1 MCFLGRQRVDSW
13 YSANSRKSAY
23 FSATGSSYQS
33 TADSALG
40 DGPDTLERPRMYGPA
55 SQIPGLLA
63 PLPSTW
69 KSMSGRFVMVHAS
82 YQSHMSED
90 SLFAPEARLND
101 GKIWL
106 LVVRAGASRSQLLH
120 FLLGLSTGA
129 HAASKSEDGP
139 VELIPVHAF
148 RIEPDMSENGY
159 LTVDGEHVEYGA
171 IQAEIFPSLGRVL
184 VP

>member
-1 MCFLGRQRVDSW
+1 
-13 YSANSRKSAY
+13 
-23 FSATGSSYQS
+23 
-33 TADSALG
+33 
-40 DGPDTLERPRMYGPA
+40 MYGPA

-69 KSMSGRFVMVHAS
+69 KCISGRFVMIHAS

-101 GKIWL
+101 GRIWL

-129 HAASKSEDGP
+129 HASSEPEQSP
-139 VELIPVHAF
+139 VELIPVNAF
-148 RIEPDMSENGY
+148 RIEPDMNERGY
-159 LTVDGEHVEYGA
+159 ITVDGEHVEYGT
-171 IQAEIFPSLGRVL
+171 IQAEIFPNLGRVL